1 MIIIILF
8 WRRPLVGVLRYLE
21 RTLAIATRLGFGTS
35 LAHVSVVPCGGFGP
49 LFPEARQ
56 VGIRPLGWRIL
67 ASPWCRTRPRLLS
80 VADAHSKSR
89 HGGDQT
95 RDEEYAFADASNLE
109 HCAKYLNQTL
119 VTFGFPASL
128 DLFATDPVDAYE
140 VKKQELMAENSDLRA
155 LLRSMQDVFDL
166 PFHMAR
172 DQIEES
178 LRTKMSSIKA
188 SIMSKHFAKNDK
200 PR

>member
-35 LAHVSVVPCGGFGP
+35 LAHVSVVPCGGFGL

-67 ASPWCRTRPRLLS
+67 ASPL
-80 VADAHSKSR
+80 V
-89 HGGDQT
+89 
-95 RDEEYAFADASNLE
+95 EYAFADASNLE